1 MKNLST
7 IVISVLLVAVFAG
20 LTMWAF
26 RFQADLSEVKDDI
39 ATLRERQID
48 LHVRQ
53 TEDIVNITNDLSE
66 GIKELTP
73 PWR

>member
-7 IVISVLLVAVFAG
+7 IVISVLLVVVFAS
-20 LTMWAF
+20 LTAWAF

-39 ATLRERQID
+39 STLRERQID
-48 LHVRQ
+48 LHVQQ

>member
-1 MKNLST
+1 MKNVST

-26 RFQADLSEVKDDI
+26 RFQADLSKVKDDI
-39 ATLRERQID
+39 STLRERQID
-48 LHVRQ
+48 LHVQQ
-53 TEDIVNITNDLSE
+53 TEDIVNITNDLS
-66 GIKELTP
+66 GQVKELTP

>member
-48 LHVRQ
+48 LHVQQ

>member
-39 ATLRERQID
+39 AKLRERQID
-48 LHVRQ
+48 LHVQQ
-53 TEDIVNITNDLSE
+53 TEDIVNITNELSE

>member
-20 LTMWAF
+20 LAMWAF

-39 ATLRERQID
+39 AKLRERQID
-48 LHVRQ
+48 LHVQQ
-53 TEDIVNITNDLSE
+53 TEDIVNITNDLS
-66 GIKELTP
+66 GQVKELTP

>member
-1 MKNLST
+1 MKNLSA
-7 IVISVLLVAVFAG
+7 IVISVLLVTVFAG
-20 LTMWAF
+20 FTMWAF

-39 ATLRERQID
+39 AKLRESQID
-48 LHVRQ
+48 LHVQQ

>member
-1 MKNLST
+1 MST
-7 IVISVLLVAVFAG
+7 IVISVLLVVVFAG
-20 LTMWAF
+20 LTAWAF

-39 ATLRERQID
+39 AKLRERQID
-48 LHVRQ
+48 LHVQQ